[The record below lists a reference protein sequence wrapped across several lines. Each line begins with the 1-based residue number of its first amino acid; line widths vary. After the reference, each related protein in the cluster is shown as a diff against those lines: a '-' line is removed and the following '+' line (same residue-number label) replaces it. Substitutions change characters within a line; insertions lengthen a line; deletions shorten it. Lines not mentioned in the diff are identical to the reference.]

1 MIRASLFF
9 FLLISSHLQAQI
21 LQDPTAKNQITQGL
35 TNLYQYDFKESMAIF
50 NSLKAKYPR
59 HPAPYLLAA
68 MQWEQQY
75 FPLKDHPA
83 QGKNYLAH
91 LEKAYELAQDLYDKN
106 PNDLEASFFCTA
118 SLGFLAAYEADEQN
132 FMKVVSYAKKAYGFL
147 KIGLQNTEKQPEFLY
162 STGMYNYYSVAY
174 PELHPVLKPFMFLF
188 QDGNKRMG
196 LSQLEAGIRRTTFV
210 KNECLFYMGYV
221 QNKYEGNP
229 LRALAYNQILIENFP
244 NNHWYILQRAEL
256 LTLTG
261 KFEEATA
268 FIEKMEALNSPYY
281 TGAAYCLRGMRE
293 EIEKKDHRK
302 AEFWYTKA
310 IAFPFEERLTK
321 DIRGLAY
328 LGLARISYRD
338 KKHHQ
343 FRKYLKQSAD
353 YIEYKNSLIEYKRLN
368 HGKQ

>member
-1 MIRASLFF
+1 MIRATLLF
-9 FLLISSHLQAQI
+9 FLLISSQLQAQI
-21 LQDPTAKNQITQGL
+21 LQDPATKSLITQGL
-35 TNLYQYDFKESMAIF
+35 NNLYQYDFKESSTIF
-50 NSLKAKYPR
+50 NSLKVKYPR
-59 HPAPYLLAA
+59 HPAPYLLLA

-83 QGKNYLAH
+83 QGKNYLAS
-91 LEKAYELAQDLYDKN
+91 LEKAYELAQELYDIN

-132 FMKVVSYAKKAYGFL
+132 FMKVVSYAKKAYSFL

-188 QDGNKRMG
+188 QDGNKRLG
-196 LSQLEAGIRRTTFV
+196 LNQLEAGTRKTTFV
-210 KNECLFYMGYV
+210 KNESLFYMGYV

-229 LRALAYNQILIENFP
+229 ARGLAYSQILSENFP
-244 NNHWYILQRAEL
+244 NNHWYMLQRAEL

-261 KFEEATA
+261 KFEEAEI
-268 FIEKMEALNSPYY
+268 FIEKMEAIKSPYY
-281 TGAAYCLRGMRE
+281 TGAAYTLRGMRE
-293 EIEKKDHRK
+293 EVERKDWKK
-302 AEFWYTKA
+302 AEYWYTKSTS
-310 IAFPFEERLTK
+310 FPFEERLTK

-328 LGLARISYRD
+328 LGLARVSYRE
-338 KKHHQ
+338 KKYHL

-353 YIEYKNSLIEYKRLN
+353 FIEYKNSLIEYKRLN
-368 HGKQ
+368 HGK